1 MKELKNKIDKIQNN
15 IFSDY
20 KKKTKKSN
28 TLFNKLS
35 KKMPGGV
42 SGSFRY
48 FAPYPFYIKS
58 ALKSHITDIDNNNK
72 PHLSYYYN
80 KLFASIATSILT

>member
-48 FAPYPFYIKS
+48 FAPYPF
-58 ALKSHITDIDNNNK
+58 
-72 PHLSYYYN
+72 P
-80 KLFASIATSILT
+80 